1 MKLVTLLYLALFAS
15 AINAQEQQSVSYV
28 TTDGGEIYANYFHAG
43 PRAVVLAHGAI
54 FNKES
59 WQGLIENLLKN
70 NISVLS
76 IDFRGYGQSKAGI
89 RPADKYE
96 DILAGVHFLNKK
108 PEITQVSVLGA
119 SMGGA
124 AAAQASIHSKKGDIN
139 HLILLSPAAFSEP
152 EKIKS
157 NTFYIASKN
166 ETMLNNIKDLFKN
179 TPAPKKIHLLE
190 GKAHAQHIFKT
201 SQNKALTELI
211 IHFIKIE

>member
-1 MKLVTLLYLALFAS
+1 MKLVTLLYIVLFAS
-15 AINAQEQQSVSYV
+15 IINAQEQQPVSFV
-28 TTDGGEIYANYFHAG
+28 TTDGGEIYANYFHTG
-43 PRAVVLAHGAI
+43 PKAVVLAHGAI

-76 IDFRGYGQSKAGI
+76 IDFRGYGQSTAGK

-108 PEITQVSVLGA
+108 PEISHVSVLGA
-119 SMGGA
+119 SMGGS
-124 AAAQASIHSKKGDIN
+124 AAAQASIHSKAGDIK
-139 HLILLSPAAFSEP
+139 HLILLSPAAFREP

-166 ETMLNNIKDLFKN
+166 ETIINNVKNLFQK
-179 TPAPKKIHLLE
+179 TPEPKKIHLLK

-201 SQNKALTELI
+201 SQSEALTELI
-211 IHFIKIE
+211 IHFIK

>member
-1 MKLVTLLYLALFAS
+1 MKLVTLLTLALFTSIIS
-15 AINAQEQQSVSYV
+15 AKDQHPVSFA
-28 TTDGGEIYANYFHAG
+28 TADGGEIFATYFQSG
-43 PRAVVLAHGAI
+43 PKAVVLAHGAI

-76 IDFRGYGQSKAGI
+76 IDFRGYGQSTAGK

-108 PEITQVSVLGA
+108 PEISHVSVLGA
-119 SMGGA
+119 SMGGS
-124 AAAQASIHSKKGDIN
+124 AAAQASIHSKAGDIE
-139 HLILLSPAAFSEP
+139 HLVLLSPAAFSDP

-157 NTFYIASKN
+157 KTFYIASKN
-166 ETMLNNIKDLFKN
+166 ETIINNVKNLFQK
-179 TPAPKKIHLLE
+179 TPEPKKIHLLK

-201 SQNKALTELI
+201 SQSEALTELI
-211 IHFIKIE
+211 IHFIK

>member
-1 MKLVTLLYLALFAS
+1 MKLATLLYLALFAS
-15 AINAQEQQSVSYV
+15 IINAQEQQSVSFV

-43 PRAVVLAHGAI
+43 PIAVVLAHGAI

-59 WQGLIENLLKN
+59 WQGLIEDLLEN

-76 IDFRGYGQSKAGI
+76 IDFRGYGQSKAGK

-108 PEITQVSVLGA
+108 PEITYVSVLGA

-124 AAAQASIHSKKGDIN
+124 AAAQASIHSKVGDIN
-139 HLILLSPAAFSEP
+139 HLILLSPAAFSAP

-166 ETMLNNIKDLFKN
+166 ESIINNVKGLFQK
-179 TPAPKKIHLLE
+179 TPEPKKIHLLE
-190 GKAHAQHIFKT
+190 GNAHAQHIFKT
-201 SQNKALTELI
+201 SQSEALTELI
-211 IHFIKIE
+211 IHFIQ